1 MSESTPTIQPLP
13 TADPETISPL
23 PFFGLARGFWHGRT
37 AVVAWTFS
45 ASLLALVVVNV
56 TVQVL
61 ITRWHAS
68 FFNALEQ
75 RQADRLI
82 AGISQLAILA
92 LAAALIA
99 ALTIWLRM
107 RLQIAWRG
115 WLSEKLIAMWLRRQ
129 RFARLSKVA
138 PQVDA
143 PEFRIAQ
150 DVQVAIEP
158 LVEFAVGLA
167 NALLSATAFITILW
181 TVGGA
186 ITLPIGGGWSI
197 PGYMVWVAI
206 LYALLSSGM
215 IAVLGRPLI
224 HAIERKNAAEA
235 ALRGDMV
242 KTREE
247 AGAILFAGTT
257 EATRTVLTGRMR
269 GVVSTWN
276 VIAALLAKLTILI
289 NANVTLMPVVPLL
302 ACAPL
307 YLGGAMPLGSMMQIA
322 AAFVQTQFAFNW
334 FFDNFIRI
342 ADWEASAR
350 RVVGLR
356 AAFADSDRSGSETP
370 PGPGDALP
378 ARSS

>member
-1 MSESTPTIQPLP
+1 MNDDAKSLMPDAGAAARTV
-13 TADPETISPL
+13 SPL
-23 PFFGLARGFWHGRT
+23 AFFPLARGFWHGRT
-37 AVVAWTFS
+37 AVVAWS
-45 ASLLALVVVNV
+45 LSGGLLALVIVNV
-56 TVQVL
+56 TVQVM

-82 AGISQLAILA
+82 AGISQLAVLA
-92 LAAALIA
+92 LSAALIA
-99 ALTIWLRM
+99 ALIVWLRM

-115 WLSEKLIAMWLRRQ
+115 WLSEKLIGMWLRKR
-129 RFARLSKVA
+129 RFAQLPAVA
-138 PQVDA
+138 PEIDA

-150 DVQVAIEP
+150 DVQVAVEP
-158 LVEFAVGLA
+158 LVEFTIGLA
-167 NALLSATAFITILW
+167 NSLLSATAFITILW

-186 ITLPIGGGWSI
+186 ITLPFGEGVAI
-197 PGYMVWVAI
+197 PGFMVWVAI
-206 LYALLSSGM
+206 AYAMLSSGM

-235 ALRGDMV
+235 ALRGNMV
-242 KTREE
+242 KVREDAAAIVL
-247 AGAILFAGTT
+247 AGD
-257 EATRTVLTGRMR
+257 EATKRNLLSGLMR
-269 GVVSTWN
+269 GVLAAWN
-276 VIAALLAKLTILI
+276 SIAALLGKLTILI

-307 YLGGAMPLGSMMQIA
+307 YLNSSMPLGSMMQIA

-356 AAFADSDRSGSETP
+356 AAFAESDRHGA
-370 PGPGDALP
+370 GARDA
-378 ARSS
+378 AA

>member
-1 MSESTPTIQPLP
+1 MSEEARTIPPDRTPS
-13 TADPETISPL
+13 PETISAL
-23 PFFGLARGFWHGRT
+23 PFFVLARGFWRGRT
-37 AVVAWTFS
+37 APLAWTLS
-45 ASLLALVVVNV
+45 ASLLAVVIVNV
-56 TVQVL
+56 IVQVL

-75 RQADRLI
+75 RHAERLI

-92 LAAALIA
+92 LSAALIA

-129 RFARLSKVA
+129 RFERLAAVA

-150 DVQVAIEP
+150 DVQVAVEP

-186 ITLPIGGGWSI
+186 ITLPFGGGIAI
-197 PGYMVWVAI
+197 PGFMVWVAI
-206 LYALLSSGM
+206 TYAVLSSGM
-215 IAVLGRPLI
+215 IALLGRPLI

-235 ALRGDMV
+235 ALRGNMV
-242 KTREE
+242 KVREE
-247 AGAILFAGTT
+247 ASAIVRDGDETIKQKLLVG
-257 EATRTVLTGRMR
+257 LMR
-269 GVVSTWN
+269 GVVSAWN

-307 YLGGAMPLGSMMQIA
+307 YLNSSMPLGSMMQIA

-356 AAFADSDRSGSETP
+356 MAFADSDRSDIQLTDGAASRP
-370 PGPGDALP
+370 PA
-378 ARSS
+378 ASQ

>member
-1 MSESTPTIQPLP
+1 MNGALKTDEPGPPATPPAINPL
-13 TADPETISPL
+13 A
-23 PFFGLARGFWHGRT
+23 FFPLARGFWRGRT
-37 AVVAWTFS
+37 A
-45 ASLLALVVVNV
+45 LLAWSLCAGLLGLVIVNV
-56 TVQVL
+56 VVQVL

-82 AGISQLAILA
+82 AGISQLAVLA

-99 ALTIWLRM
+99 ALIVWLRM

-115 WLSEKLIAMWLRRQ
+115 WLSDKLIHMWLSRE
-129 RFARLSKVA
+129 RFAHLAQVA
-138 PQVDA
+138 PQIDA

-150 DVQVAIEP
+150 DVQVAVEP

-167 NALLSATAFITILW
+167 NSLLSATAFIVILW
-181 TVGGA
+181 TVGGS
-186 ITLPIGGGWSI
+186 ISLPIAGGIVI
-197 PGYMVWVAI
+197 PGFMVWVAI
-206 LYALLSSGM
+206 AYAVLSSGM

-235 ALRGDMV
+235 ALRASMV
-242 KTREE
+242 GIREDALAIVRAAEE
-247 AGAILFAGTT
+247 APKQRLLVGL
-257 EATRTVLTGRMR
+257 MQ
-269 GVVSTWN
+269 GVVTTWN

-289 NANVTLMPVVPLL
+289 NANVTLMPAVPLL

-307 YLGGAMPLGSMMQIA
+307 YLSSSMSLGSMMQIA

-350 RVVGLR
+350 RVVGLTT
-356 AAFADSDRSGSETP
+356 AFAASDQRGGKLSP
-370 PGPGDALP
+370 DPW
-378 ARSS
+378 

>member
-1 MSESTPTIQPLP
+1 M
-13 TADPETISPL
+13 
-23 PFFGLARGFWHGRT
+23 
-37 AVVAWTFS
+37 AWTLS

-56 TVQVL
+56 TIQVL

-75 RQADRLI
+75 RHADRLI

-92 LAAALIA
+92 LSAALIA

-129 RFARLSKVA
+129 RFARLPRVA

-186 ITLPIGGGWSI
+186 ITLPIAGGIAI
-197 PGYMVWVAI
+197 PGFMVWVAVA
-206 LYALLSSGM
+206 YAILSSGM

-235 ALRGDMV
+235 ALRGNMV
-242 KTREE
+242 KVREE
-247 AGAILFAGTT
+247 AAAIARAGDETT
-257 EATRTVLTGRMR
+257 KQKLLVGLMR
-269 GVVSTWN
+269 GVVSAWYA
-276 VIAALLAKLTILI
+276 IAALLAKLTILI

-307 YLGGAMPLGSMMQIA
+307 YLNSSMPLGSMMQIA

-356 AAFADSDRSGSETP
+356 LAFADSDR
-370 PGPGDALP
+370 PGVEPIEGTGEAP
-378 ARSS
+378 SMRS

>member
-1 MSESTPTIQPLP
+1 MSESTTTIQPLP
-13 TADPETISPL
+13 AAAPETISPL

-37 AVVAWTFS
+37 AVLAWTLS
-45 ASLLALVVVNV
+45 ASLLALVIVNV

-129 RFARLSKVA
+129 RFVRLSKVA

-186 ITLPIGGGWSI
+186 ITVPLGGGVAV
-197 PGYMVWVAI
+197 PGFMVWVAVA
-206 LYALLSSGM
+206 YAVLSSGM
-215 IAVLGRPLI
+215 IAILGRPLI

-235 ALRGDMV
+235 ALRAEMV
-242 KTREE
+242 KVREE
-247 AGAILFAGTT
+247 AAEIARAGEET
-257 EATRTVLTGRMR
+257 AKQKGLVALMR
-269 GVVSTWN
+269 GVVSTWY

-307 YLGGAMPLGSMMQIA
+307 YLSGAMPLGSMMQIA

-356 AAFADSDRSGSETP
+356 AAFADSDRSGGVLP
-370 PGPGDALP
+370 PGPGDA
-378 ARSS
+378 SSTSAS

>member
-1 MSESTPTIQPLP
+1 MNNDAKLLLQD
-13 TADPETISPL
+13 ADAAVRAASPL
-23 PFFGLARGFWHGRT
+23 AFFPLARGFWHGRT
-37 AVVAWTFS
+37 AVLAWS
-45 ASLLALVVVNV
+45 LSGGLLALVIVNV
-56 TVQVL
+56 VVQVM

-75 RQADRLI
+75 RHADRLI
-82 AGISQLAILA
+82 AGISQLAVLT
-92 LAAALIA
+92 LAAALVA
-99 ALTIWLRM
+99 ALIVWLRM

-115 WLSEKLIAMWLRRQ
+115 WLSEKLIAMWLRKQ
-129 RFARLSKVA
+129 RFARLPTVA

-150 DVQVAIEP
+150 DVQVAVEP

-167 NALLSATAFITILW
+167 NSLLSATAFITILW

-186 ITLPIGGGWSI
+186 ITLPFGGGWVI
-197 PGYMVWVAI
+197 PGFMVWVAI
-206 LYALLSSGM
+206 AYAILSSGL

-224 HAIERKNAAEA
+224 HAIERKNAVEA
-235 ALRGDMV
+235 ALRGNMV
-242 KTREE
+242 KVREE
-247 AGAILFAGTT
+247 ADAIARSGE
-257 EATRTVLTGRMR
+257 EATKQKLLTGLMR
-269 GVVSTWN
+269 RVVTAWN
-276 VIAALLAKLTILI
+276 TIAALLAKLTILI

-307 YLGGAMPLGSMMQIA
+307 YLNSSMPLGSMMQIA

-356 AAFADSDRSGSETP
+356 AAFADSDRSADEPAGSA
-370 PGPGDALP
+370 GDEP
-378 ARSS
+378 STRPR

>member
-1 MSESTPTIQPLP
+1 MDAAINTVEPRPTPTRD
-13 TADPETISPL
+13 AISPL
-23 PFFGLARGFWHGRT
+23 SFFPLARGFWRGRT
-37 AVVAWTFS
+37 AILAW
-45 ASLLALVVVNV
+45 SLCAGLLGLVIVNV
-56 TVQVL
+56 AVQVM

-75 RQADRLI
+75 RHADRLI

-92 LAAALIA
+92 LSAALVA
-99 ALTIWLRM
+99 ALTVWLRM

-115 WLSEKLIAMWLRRQ
+115 WLSDRLIRMWLRRK
-129 RFARLSKVA
+129 RFARLGLVA
-138 PQVDA
+138 PDVDA

-150 DVQVAIEP
+150 DVQVAVEP

-167 NALLSATAFITILW
+167 NSLLSATAFIIILW

-186 ITLPIGGGWSI
+186 ITLPISDGVSI
-197 PGYMVWVAI
+197 PGFMVWVAI
-206 LYALLSSGM
+206 AYAVLSSGM
-215 IAVLGRPLI
+215 IAILGRPLI

-235 ALRGDMV
+235 ALRGTMV
-242 KTREE
+242 TIREDAATIARAGE
-247 AGAILFAGTT
+247 APSRQGLLIGL
-257 EATRTVLTGRMR
+257 MR
-269 GVVSTWN
+269 GVVSAWYA
-276 VIAALLAKLTILI
+276 IAALLAKLTILI

-307 YLGGAMPLGSMMQIA
+307 YLSGSMSLGSMMQIA

-356 AAFADSDRSGSETP
+356 AAFAESDRRGGNLSPP
-370 PGPGDALP
+370 PGSAPP
-378 ARSS
+378 TT